1 MQLFLSVFNY
11 KSKETPSGIS
21 SVVMNT
27 RPRGL
32 MRFKIIRRIR
42 RSFSKKW
49 LRLKTYLVARP
60 NAQTAFPEFF
70 VARSKE
76 EQAKLLLSLC
86 KEAQTFSLESKFAA
100 SSAETMSVR
109 IGVVLYNN
117 SDGEV
122 ARLLRSIKFSELQP
136 GVKISVALL
145 NNGDP
150 RSAPECNLSINFRQS
165 TKNLGFG
172 SAHNILMREAFD
184 TGCDV
189 YIGVNP
195 DGFFEQE
202 AIAAMLHLHT
212 QKGQRA
218 LIEAVQFP
226 EEHPKVYHPQ
236 TLETNW
242 ISGACFLYPKNI
254 WSELGGYDENFF
266 VYCEDVDLSWRAR
279 VLGIPT
285 LTCPEALFYHDIIDR
300 SYDPARNRHLFIAG
314 RYLAYKWRSENF
326 RLLAESS
333 LQKLGVSKQSMPKLG
348 PDSVRMAQNLEPV
361 ASFAERFHFAE
372 TRW

>member
-300 SYDPARNRHLFIAG
+300 SYVPARNRHLFIAG